1 MLKKTF
7 SKIFPESLFMS
18 LPDFDTET
26 RLIRK
31 GYKAIAGVDE
41 VGRGCIA
48 GPVTAAAVILN
59 PQKIPSGLNDSKK
72 LNLKN
77 REKIFRSIQDTC
89 TFCVAHSSV
98 EEIDQINILQA
109 TFLSMKRAIW
119 GLDIKPDFVLI
130 DGNKNPEGLESNF
143 ETIIK
148 GDSKSLSIAAA
159 SIVAKITRDRI
170 MSRLDKEFPGYN
182 WSQNAGYPTKMHKSA
197 ILDIGITPYHRRSFK
212 PVYNILYKQNI

>member
-1 MLKKTF
+1 
-7 SKIFPESLFMS
+7 MS
-18 LPDFDTET
+18 LPNFDVET

-48 GPVTAAAVILN
+48 GPVMAAAVILN

-77 REKIFRSIQDTC
+77 REKIFQSIQDTC

-109 TFLSMKRAIW
+109 ALLSMKRAIL
-119 GLDIKPDFVLI
+119 GLRIKPDFVLI
-130 DGNKNPEGLESNF
+130 DGNKNPEGLEINF

-197 ILDIGITPYHRRSFK
+197 ILNIGITPYHRRSFK
-212 PVYNILYKQNI
+212 PVYNILYQENI

>member
-1 MLKKTF
+1 M
-7 SKIFPESLFMS
+7 P
-18 LPDFDTET
+18 LPDFDVET
-26 RLIRK
+26 GLIKK

-72 LNLKN
+72 VSFKN
-77 REKIFRSIQDTC
+77 REKIFQSIQDTC

-109 TFLSMKRAIW
+109 SLLSMKRAIL
-119 GLDIKPDFVLI
+119 GLNIKPDFVLI
-130 DGNKNPEGLESNF
+130 DGNKSPGELESES
-143 ETIIK
+143 ETIVK

-159 SIVAKITRDRI
+159 SIVAKVTRDRF
-170 MSRLDKEFPGYN
+170 MSRLDKEFPGYD
-182 WSQNAGYPTKMHKSA
+182 WSQNAGYPTKSHKSA
-197 ILDIGITPYHRRSFK
+197 IRNLGITPYHRRSFK
-212 PVYNILYKQNI
+212 PVYNILYQENN

>member
-1 MLKKTF
+1 
-7 SKIFPESLFMS
+7 
-18 LPDFDTET
+18 
-26 RLIRK
+26 
-31 GYKAIAGVDE
+31 

-77 REKIFRSIQDTC
+77 REKIFQSIQDTC

-109 TFLSMKRAIW
+109 ALLSMKRAIL
-119 GLDIKPDFVLI
+119 GLRIKPDFVLI
-130 DGNKNPEGLESNF
+130 DGNKNPEGLKSNF

-148 GDSKSLSIAAA
+148 GDSKSLTIAAA

>member
-1 MLKKTF
+1 
-7 SKIFPESLFMS
+7 MS
-18 LPDFDTET
+18 LPDFDAET
-26 RLIRK
+26 RLITK

-77 REKIFRSIQDTC
+77 REKIFQSIQDTC
-89 TFCVAHSSV
+89 AFCVAHSSV

-109 TFLSMKRAIW
+109 SLLSMKRAIF
-119 GLDIKPDFVLI
+119 GLRIKPDFVLI

>member
-1 MLKKTF
+1 M
-7 SKIFPESLFMS
+7 P
-18 LPDFDTET
+18 LPDFDVET
-26 RLIRK
+26 GLIKK

-72 LNLKN
+72 VSFKN
-77 REKIFRSIQDTC
+77 REKIFQSIQDTC

-109 TFLSMKRAIW
+109 SLLSMNRAIL
-119 GLDIKPDFVLI
+119 GLNIKPDFVLI
-130 DGNKNPEGLESNF
+130 DGNKRPEGLESKA

-148 GDSKSLSIAAA
+148 GNSKSLSIAAA
-159 SIVAKITRDRI
+159 SIVAKVTRDRF
-170 MSRLDKEFPGYN
+170 MSRLDKEFPGYD
-182 WSQNAGYPTKMHKSA
+182 WSQNAGYPTKLHKSA
-197 ILDIGITPYHRRSFK
+197 ILNIGITPYHRRSFK
-212 PVYNILYKQNI
+212 PVYNILYQENN

>member
-1 MLKKTF
+1 
-7 SKIFPESLFMS
+7 MS
-18 LPDFDTET
+18 LPDFDIET

-72 LNLKN
+72 LNMKN
-77 REKIFRSIQDTC
+77 REKIFQSIQDTC

-109 TFLSMKRAIW
+109 SLLSMKRAIL
-119 GLDIKPDFVLI
+119 GLRIKPDFVLI

-197 ILDIGITPYHRRSFK
+197 ILDIGITPYHRRSFR

>member
-1 MLKKTF
+1 M
-7 SKIFPESLFMS
+7 P
-18 LPDFDTET
+18 LPDFDVETE
-26 RLIRK
+26 LIKK

-48 GPVTAAAVILN
+48 GPVMAAAVILN

-72 LNLKN
+72 VSSEN
-77 REKIFRSIQDTC
+77 REKIFQSIQDTC

-109 TFLSMKRAIW
+109 SLLSMKRAIF
-119 GLDIKPDFVLI
+119 GLNIKPDFVLI
-130 DGNKNPEGLESNF
+130 DGNKSPEGLESKF

-159 SIVAKITRDRI
+159 SIVAKVTRDRF
-170 MSRLDKEFPGYN
+170 MSKLDKEFPGYD
-182 WSQNAGYPTKMHKSA
+182 WSQNAGYPTKLHKSA
-197 ILDIGITPYHRRSFK
+197 ILNIGVTPYHRRSFK
-212 PVYNILYKQNI
+212 PVYNILYQENN

>member
-1 MLKKTF
+1 M
-7 SKIFPESLFMS
+7 P
-18 LPDFDTET
+18 LPDFNLET
-26 RLIRK
+26 GLIEK
-31 GYKAIAGVDE
+31 GYKVIAGVDE

-48 GPVTAAAVILN
+48 GPVTAAAVIIN

-77 REKIFRSIQDTC
+77 REKIFQSIQDTC

-109 TFLSMKRAIW
+109 TLLSMKRAIL
-119 GLDIKPDFVLI
+119 GLNIKPDFVLI
-130 DGNKNPEGLESNF
+130 DGNKSPEGLQSNS

-170 MSRLDKEFPGYN
+170 MSCLDKEFPGYN

>member
-1 MLKKTF
+1 
-7 SKIFPESLFMS
+7 MS
-18 LPDFDTET
+18 LPNFDVET

-77 REKIFRSIQDTC
+77 REKIFQSIQDTC

-109 TFLSMKRAIW
+109 ALLSMKRAIW
-119 GLDIKPDFVLI
+119 GLRIKPDFVLI

-212 PVYNILYKQNI
+212 PVYNILYNQNI

>member
-1 MLKKTF
+1 
-7 SKIFPESLFMS
+7 MS
-18 LPDFDTET
+18 LPDFDAET
-26 RLIRK
+26 KLIRK

-41 VGRGCIA
+41 AGRGCIA

-109 TFLSMKRAIW
+109 SLLSMKRAI
-119 GLDIKPDFVLI
+119 LKLSKKPDLI
-130 DGNKNPEGLESNF
+130 LVDGN
-143 ETIIK
+143 
-148 GDSKSLSIAAA
+148 
-159 SIVAKITRDRI
+159 
-170 MSRLDKEFPGYN
+170 
-182 WSQNAGYPTKMHKSA
+182 
-197 ILDIGITPYHRRSFK
+197 FK
-212 PVYNILYKQNI
+212 PKVSIYFIYQKILFSY

>member
-1 MLKKTF
+1 
-7 SKIFPESLFMS
+7 MS
-18 LPDFDTET
+18 LPDFNVET
-26 RLIRK
+26 RLISK

-77 REKIFRSIQDTC
+77 REKIFQSIQDTC

-109 TFLSMKRAIW
+109 ALLSMKRAIL
-119 GLDIKPDFVLI
+119 GLRIKPDFVLI

>member
-1 MLKKTF
+1 M
-7 SKIFPESLFMS
+7 P
-18 LPDFDTET
+18 LPDFDVET
-26 RLIRK
+26 GLIKK

-72 LNLKN
+72 VSFKN
-77 REKIFRSIQDTC
+77 REKIFQSIQDTC

-109 TFLSMKRAIW
+109 SLLSMKRAIL
-119 GLDIKPDFVLI
+119 GLNIKPDFVLI
-130 DGNKNPEGLESNF
+130 DGNKSPKGFESKS

-159 SIVAKITRDRI
+159 SIVAKVTRDRF
-170 MSRLDKEFPGYN
+170 MSRLDNEFPGYD
-182 WSQNAGYPTKMHKSA
+182 WSQNAGYPTKLHKSA
-197 ILDIGITPYHRRSFK
+197 ILNIGVTPYHRRSFK
-212 PVYNILYKQNI
+212 PVYNILYQENN

>member
-1 MLKKTF
+1 
-7 SKIFPESLFMS
+7 MS
-18 LPDFDTET
+18 LPNFDAET
-26 RLIRK
+26 RLIRE

-77 REKIFRSIQDTC
+77 REKIFQSIQDTC

-109 TFLSMKRAIW
+109 ALLSMKRAIL
-119 GLDIKPDFVLI
+119 GLRIKPDFVLI
-130 DGNKNPEGLESNF
+130 DGNKNPEGLEINF

>member
-1 MLKKTF
+1 
-7 SKIFPESLFMS
+7 MS
-18 LPDFDTET
+18 LPNFDVET

-77 REKIFRSIQDTC
+77 REKIFQSIQDTC
-89 TFCVAHSSV
+89 AFCVAHSSV

-109 TFLSMKRAIW
+109 AL
-119 GLDIKPDFVLI
+119 
-130 DGNKNPEGLESNF
+130 
-143 ETIIK
+143 
-148 GDSKSLSIAAA
+148 
-159 SIVAKITRDRI
+159 
-170 MSRLDKEFPGYN
+170 
-182 WSQNAGYPTKMHKSA
+182 
-197 ILDIGITPYHRRSFK
+197 
-212 PVYNILYKQNI
+212 

>member
-1 MLKKTF
+1 
-7 SKIFPESLFMS
+7 MS
-18 LPDFDTET
+18 LPDFDAET
-26 RLIRK
+26 RLITK

-77 REKIFRSIQDTC
+77 REKIFQSIQDTC

-109 TFLSMKRAIW
+109 ALLSMKRAIL
-119 GLDIKPDFVLI
+119 GLRIKPDFVLI

-212 PVYNILYKQNI
+212 PVYNILYNQNI

>member
-1 MLKKTF
+1 
-7 SKIFPESLFMS
+7 MS
-18 LPDFDTET
+18 LPDFDAET

-77 REKIFRSIQDTC
+77 REKIFQSIQDTC
-89 TFCVAHSSV
+89 AFCVAHSSV

-109 TFLSMKRAIW
+109 ALLSMKRAIL
-119 GLDIKPDFVLI
+119 GLRIKPDFVLI
-130 DGNKNPEGLESNF
+130 DGNKNPEGLEINF

-159 SIVAKITRDRI
+159 SIVAKITRARI

>member
-1 MLKKTF
+1 
-7 SKIFPESLFMS
+7 MS
-18 LPDFDTET
+18 LPDFDAET
-26 RLIRK
+26 RLITK

-77 REKIFRSIQDTC
+77 REKIFQSIQDTC
-89 TFCVAHSSV
+89 AFCVAHSSV

-109 TFLSMKRAIW
+109 SLLSMKRAIL
-119 GLDIKPDFVLI
+119 GLRIKPDFVLI

-212 PVYNILYKQNI
+212 PIYNILYQENI

>member
-1 MLKKTF
+1 M
-7 SKIFPESLFMS
+7 P
-18 LPDFDTET
+18 LPDFDVET
-26 RLIRK
+26 GLIKK

-72 LNLKN
+72 VSFET

-109 TFLSMKRAIW
+109 SLLSMKRAIL
-119 GLDIKPDFVLI
+119 GLNIKPDFVLI
-130 DGNKNPEGLESNF
+130 DGDKSPNGLEGKSQ
-143 ETIIK
+143 TIIK
-148 GDSKSLSIAAA
+148 GDGKSLSIAAA
-159 SIVAKITRDRI
+159 SIVAKVTRDRF
-170 MSRLDKEFPGYN
+170 MSRLDKEFPGYD
-182 WSQNAGYPTKMHKSA
+182 WSQNAGYPTKLHKAA
-197 ILDIGITPYHRRSFK
+197 ILKIGITPYHRRSFK
-212 PVYNILYKQNI
+212 PVYNILYSENN

>member
-1 MLKKTF
+1 
-7 SKIFPESLFMS
+7 MS
-18 LPDFDTET
+18 LPDFDAET
-26 RLIRK
+26 RLITK

-77 REKIFRSIQDTC
+77 REKIFQSIQDTC

-109 TFLSMKRAIW
+109 ALLSMKRAIL
-119 GLDIKPDFVLI
+119 GLRIKPDFVLI

-143 ETIIK
+143 ETMIK

>member
-1 MLKKTF
+1 MP
-7 SKIFPESLFMS
+7 FPN
-18 LPDFDTET
+18 FDLETE
-26 RLIRK
+26 LIKK
-31 GYKAIAGVDE
+31 GYNVIAGVDE

-72 LNLKN
+72 LSLKN
-77 REKIFRSIQDTC
+77 REKIFTSIQDTC

-109 TFLSMKRAIW
+109 SLLSMKRAIL
-119 GLDIKPDFVLI
+119 GLHIKPDFVLI
-130 DGNKNPEGLESNF
+130 DGNKSPEGLQSNS
-143 ETIIK
+143 ETIVK

-159 SIVAKITRDRI
+159 SIVAKITRDRF
-170 MSRLDKEFPGYN
+170 MSCLDKEFPGYN

-197 ILDIGITPYHRRSFK
+197 ILNIGITPYHRRSFK
-212 PVYNILYKQNI
+212 PVYNILYKKNI